1 MQPDVGKSG
10 LDDRVDLLPVAV
22 GFGHSHTL
30 RNHPAPLKQSS
41 SDKTLLRARRKLCRG
56 AIRARKRDAVQ
67 IGKWASTLALRI
79 DISLIA
85 DIANFFDLE
94 EM

>member
-22 GFGHSHTL
+22 GFGHSRTL

-41 SDKTLLRARRKLCRG
+41 SDKPFCEQGESYVAAQSGRESVMPFRSGSGRLSDQMKY
-56 AIRARKRDAVQ
+56 
-67 IGKWASTLALRI
+67 
-79 DISLIA
+79 
-85 DIANFFDLE
+85 
-94 EM
+94 